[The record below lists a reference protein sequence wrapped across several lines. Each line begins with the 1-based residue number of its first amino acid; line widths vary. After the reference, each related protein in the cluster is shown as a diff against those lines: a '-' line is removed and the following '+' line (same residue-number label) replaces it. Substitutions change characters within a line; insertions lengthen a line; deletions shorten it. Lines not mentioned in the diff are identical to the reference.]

1 MVNKKSWE
9 ETQQLVFNSI
19 KLIYEEELNDYFFS
33 TVANIVSAVI
43 QIAARQIKS
52 TAWETLSVYQDR
64 KVREHTALEGCK
76 NPTLEALKNRADTHL
91 LIYVWLTQP
100 LGWRMPCMT
109 SSDPF

>member
-1 MVNKKSWE
+1 M
-9 ETQQLVFNSI
+9 
-19 KLIYEEELNDYFFS
+19 
-33 TVANIVSAVI
+33 ANIVSAVI

-91 LIYVWLTQP
+91 LIYVWLIQP
-100 LGWRMPCMT
+100 SGWRMPCMT